1 MRRNSAGR
9 ARRPSPRCGFMIS
22 STPTGVRSAGGSLET
37 RKLLLGH
44 KNGDITTHYSAA
56 QTGEL
61 IAATNRICSAKG
73 TPRITLLRVA
83 DEGNVDE
90 SRAGVAQKSTK
101 PVGRTG

>member
-1 MRRNSAGR
+1 
-9 ARRPSPRCGFMIS
+9 MIS